1 MEQRIEYLE
10 RTVIKLLNYIK
21 YGIYCEE
28 CDDRSCSECIKKV
41 FRNEINADWT
51 TNNSFNVNI
60 KGGYETLYFT
70 YADSKFT
77 FICHTMCDYNEKPYE
92 YNTEKQIMNMKD
104 TIEYIK
110 SLS

>member
-1 MEQRIEYLE
+1 MLLQNTEIPRLYRQLFDYGS
-10 RTVIKLLNYIK
+10 VIFYIK

-77 FICHTMCDYNEKPYE
+77 FICHT
-92 YNTEKQIMNMKD
+92 
-104 TIEYIK
+104 
-110 SLS
+110 